1 MAFENYIII
10 VIEVFS
16 MLLTHNQKII
26 GNRPINSLE
35 KKLLRNTAGHWR
47 RRGGEHSYSS
57 IIIEIGV
64 AYFEWLNIVLLR

>member
-35 KKLLRNTAGHWR
+35 KKLLRNTAGH
-47 RRGGEHSYSS
+47 
-57 IIIEIGV
+57 
-64 AYFEWLNIVLLR
+64 